1 MVYVAMSNRPIG
13 GFGVETDFYW
23 SYVNEAKEILKGN
36 LLIDQ
41 YRGPVYQIVLAF
53 FGFIF
58 QNDFYSA
65 GKFLNVL
72 FASISLFFIT
82 KIIASIFDKK
92 AALITML
99 FVSVNVY
106 FIDYSFEAGTDML
119 FLVFYTSSL
128 YYILKDKELNYKNFF
143 IAGILSSLAYLTRYT
158 GISLFILV
166 IIIFIVTLYK
176 KYKSDQTYTKAD
188 IIKPI
193 LSYFIPVIIMVSA
206 WGIICY
212 QKTGSFF
219 YNMNYLNTAYAVY
232 KPEEMHNE
240 EWTEKY
246 QNSFT
251 SSYDVI
257 FRDFGQFFYK
267 IFIENFTS
275 YFVKDLGMLVSLYIG
290 ILVAAG
296 LIIFIIKFRSH
307 NLQQKYF
314 FIASFIFYVQILF
327 TFYSERFSFPLLT
340 FYYFLFVK
348 IFYYDFLQKYNF
360 SLGKL
365 KLFTLIIL
373 TMIIIDF
380 AYSYR
385 DISKYINEVPT
396 EILDIKKWNEI
407 NHKENFSGKTIMA
420 RKPHIAYYLDMNFE
434 VIPFAESYDE
444 FIDIVKKRNV
454 DYIYIGEMEYKRMN
468 ENLRNILI
476 DYKNPH
482 KGLET
487 IIFTPNKIS
496 ILYKV
501 NKN

>member
-1 MVYVAMSNRPIG
+1 MIYVTMTNRPIG

-23 SYVNEAKEILKGN
+23 SYVNEAKEFLKGN
-36 LLIDQ
+36 LQIDQ

-82 KIIASIFDKK
+82 NIIASIFDKR
-92 AALITML
+92 AALIITM
-99 FVSVNVY
+99 FVLINVY

-128 YYILKDKELNYKNFF
+128 YFILKDKELNYKNFF

-166 IIIFIVTLYK
+166 IIIFIVALYK
-176 KYKSDQTYTKAD
+176 RYKSDQTYPKAN

-193 LSYFIPVIIMVSA
+193 ISYFTPVVTMVSA

-212 QKTGSFF
+212 QKTGLFF

-232 KPEEMHNE
+232 KPEGMLNE
-240 EWTEKY
+240 EWTDKY

-267 IFIENFTS
+267 IFIKNFTS
-275 YFVKDLGMLVSLYIG
+275 YFVRDLEVLVYTYIG
-290 ILVAAG
+290 IFVAAG

-314 FIASFIFYVQILF
+314 FIASFIFYIQILF

-340 FYYFLFVK
+340 FYYFLLVK
-348 IFYYDFLQKYNF
+348 IFYYGFLQKYNF
-360 SLGKL
+360 SIGKL
-365 KLFTLIIL
+365 KLFTIIIL
-373 TMIIIDF
+373 TLIIINF
-380 AYSYR
+380 TYSTK
-385 DISKYINEVPT
+385 DISRYINEVPT
-396 EILDIKKWNEI
+396 EILDIKKWHEV

-420 RKPHIAYYLDMNFE
+420 RKPHIAYYLDMKFE
-434 VIPFAESYDE
+434 VIPFANNYDE
-444 FIDIVKKRNV
+444 FIDIVKKQNV

-468 ENLRNILI
+468 ENLRNILMN
-476 DYKNPH
+476 YKNPH
-482 KGLET
+482 EGLET
-487 IIFTPNKIS
+487 VIFTQNKFS

-501 NKN
+501 NNN